1 MQQEKK
7 GRAWNDIL
15 RRILTAYNEISKSVN
30 PMQLLKVDL
39 TSSQVKVLISFYGKD
54 HYTMTELSRVH
65 GVSVST
71 MTSMADRLL
80 LSGLIE
86 RQRDDEDRRVVRVRL
101 SAEGKKM
108 VDYLMKVRRQEL
120 EKFLTELS
128 DEEIYQFV
136 GSIENV
142 ADILSKAKEKI
153 LRR

>member
-1 MQQEKK
+1 MKQEKK

-15 RRILTAYNEISKSVN
+15 KRILTAYNEISKSVN

-39 TSSQVKVLISFYGKD
+39 TSSQVKVLISFYAKD

-101 SAEGKKM
+101 SPEGKKM

-136 GSIENV
+136 NSIENV

-153 LRR
+153 LSR

>member
-1 MQQEKK
+1 MHQEKK
-7 GRAWNDIL
+7 GRLWNDLL
-15 RRILTAYNEISKSVN
+15 RRILTSYNEISKSIN

-39 TSSQVKVLISFYGKD
+39 TSSQVKVLISFFGKD
-54 HYTMTELSRVH
+54 HYTMTELSRAH

-80 LSGLIE
+80 LGGLIE
-86 RQRDDEDRRVVRVRL
+86 RQRDSEDRRVVRVRL
-101 SAEGKKM
+101 SPEGKKM

-120 EKFLTELS
+120 EKFLIELS

-136 GSIENV
+136 RSIENV

-153 LRR
+153 LHK